1 MVNYTMQ
8 STNYQSALSANS
20 SVSASVFELDLET
33 VIFVRNIINYVI
45 TPVLSIVGVVGNVIN
60 LVVLR
65 QSGYKDT
72 NVLLLESL
80 SMADLL
86 LSLLNILLRT
96 REFVQQFGAII
107 YIYSY
112 GPFVIMAVVVNC
124 HQTFIAIE
132 RVIAVCFPFHVS
144 RIFIRSRVK
153 VAIFFIYVFCIGT
166 YSPLP
171 VMFEPLW
178 VNNQTSVVIVP
189 SQIFI
194 SNMAGIIFYL
204 TTVAA
209 NIYAIMLPAIVIT
222 CSLIVGVKLLI
233 RELHLSSHCSQRRS
247 KDLSAMKMILSV
259 SFLVLFISATSGG
272 MNYFFQVYELTEG
285 PLYDLLKDLLTCINQ
300 LNTSF
305 NFFFYVTMSKKF
317 LKTYRRFFA
326 FVSTRTVFPKL
337 CSAER

>member
-1 MVNYTMQ
+1 MP
-8 STNYQSALSANS
+8 LNS
-20 SVSASVFELDLET
+20 SVFTLDLELDIQT

-45 TPVLSIVGVVGNVIN
+45 TPILSVIGVVGNVIN

-80 SMADLL
+80 SMADLI

-124 HQTFIAIE
+124 HLGVIAVE

-153 VAIFFIYVFCIGT
+153 LSIGFIYVFCIGT
-166 YSPLP
+166 YSPLFF
-171 VMFEPLW
+171 MFEPLW
-178 VNNQTSVVIVP
+178 VNNQTAVVIVP
-189 SQIFI
+189 SQIFL
-194 SNMAGIIFYL
+194 SNMEAIIVYL
-204 TTVAA
+204 TTVAV
-209 NIYAIMLPAIVIT
+209 NIYSITLPAIVII
-222 CSLIVGVKLLI
+222 CSLFVGVKLLM
-233 RELHLSSHCSQRRS
+233 RKLQLPMHCTQRRS

-259 SFLVLFISATSGG
+259 CLLVLFNNGSCLG
-272 MNYFFQVYELTEG
+272 MNYFFQAYALTEG
-285 PLYDLLKDLLTCINQ
+285 PLYDLLKDLLTLIDQ

-305 NFFFYVTMSKKF
+305 NFFVYVAMSKKF
-317 LKTYRRFFA
+317 LKTYRNFLSKCFQN
-326 FVSTRTVFPKL
+326 KN
-337 CSAER
+337 